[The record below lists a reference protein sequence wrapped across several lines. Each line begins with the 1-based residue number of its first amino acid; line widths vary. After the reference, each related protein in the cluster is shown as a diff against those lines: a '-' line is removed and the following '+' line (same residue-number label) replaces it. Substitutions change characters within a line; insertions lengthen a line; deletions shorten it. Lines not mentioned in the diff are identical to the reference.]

1 MGLGEL
7 SKTVFTRG
15 TSNAAA
21 LATRGAAKIYE
32 VLEQLQA
39 TNGEQIRPDLMAV
52 LIKSLLV
59 HGAKQLDD
67 VKKALTNA
75 LKTDQNS
82 RAFKSVL
89 SRYIGYGAVD
99 IERVLACTEQRGTV
113 LGCSEIH
120 ANEIHEYRFPIPPG
134 LSGQKVW
141 RRMTVTLAWF
151 TPLNAA
157 HRHLRE
163 AKLAVDSSTNWGQTE
178 LKLVRQDADYQQV
191 QRGTVQHEIFER
203 ENQISAFQDG
213 ENIVL
218 HVTCKADATAK
229 LDHAI
234 PYGLAV
240 TLEVAEGIAIPI
252 YQQIRDRIRPQVTVG
267 SR

>member
-1 MGLGEL
+1 
-7 SKTVFTRG
+7 
-15 TSNAAA
+15 
-21 LATRGAAKIYE
+21 LATRGSSRIYE
-32 VLEQLQA
+32 VLEHLQSV
-39 TNGEQIRPDLMAV
+39 NSEQIRPELIAV
-52 LIKSLLV
+52 LIKALLV
-59 HGAKQLDD
+59 HGAKQPDD
-67 VKKALTNA
+67 VKSALTDA
-75 LKTDQNS
+75 LKTAQNS
-82 RAFKSVL
+82 RSFKSVL

-120 ANEIHEYRFPIPPG
+120 GNEIHEYRFPIPLG
-134 LSGQKVW
+134 LSDQKVW

-151 TPLNAA
+151 TPLNIA

-163 AKLAVDSSTNWGQTE
+163 AKLAVASSTNWGKTE
-178 LKLVRQDADYQQV
+178 LKLARQDADHNQV
-191 QRGTVQHEIFER
+191 QRGTVQHEIFEG

-213 ENIVL
+213 ESIIL

-229 LDHAI
+229 LDHTI

-252 YQQIRDRIRPQVTVG
+252 YQQIRDRIRPQVVVG